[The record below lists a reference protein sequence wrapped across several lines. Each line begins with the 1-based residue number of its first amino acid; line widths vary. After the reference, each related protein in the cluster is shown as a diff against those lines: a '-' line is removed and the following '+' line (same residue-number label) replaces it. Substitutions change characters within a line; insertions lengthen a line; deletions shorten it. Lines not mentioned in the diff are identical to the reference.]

1 MTRRRVILG
10 SFFTLF
16 LKVEKIRPTFC
27 TSTRSCTRVEY
38 LAQVLSLSQYRRQAA
53 LLRSFS
59 ERFFL
64 FPFVRGQRFEK
75 SFGTGPVPFQASFT
89 RVQFSP
95 SQVTTVPWPLVL
107 EGKSSYRYDIVD
119 SDRGG
124 KFRSLGDEL
133 CAWQANHSL
142 APSHLRE
149 TLRRKFAFP
158 STTAQSALSIT
169 AVAWSSITTLR
180 QGTAPN

>member
-1 MTRRRVILG
+1 
-10 SFFTLF
+10 
-16 LKVEKIRPTFC
+16 
-27 TSTRSCTRVEY
+27 
-38 LAQVLSLSQYRRQAA
+38 VLSLSQYRRQAA

-124 KFRSLGDEL
+124 AIPKSRRRALRLASQSFARAEPSPGDTETEVRFPFNNSPVGIV
-133 CAWQANHSL
+133 NH
-142 APSHLRE
+142 
-149 TLRRKFAFP
+149 RRG
-158 STTAQSALSIT
+158 
-169 AVAWSSITTLR
+169 VV
-180 QGTAPN
+180 